1 MSSLDRFIGKE
12 AERHEFASCSTAD
25 IDLVHIRP
33 WLKSPSA
40 VTPSTRPAISPQSAV
55 RRPPITLIGADLG
68 EFDAEFA
75 GKNVVLNIFPSVDT
89 PTCATSVRQF
99 NERAAGMDETV
110 VVCVSADLPF
120 AMGRFCGAEGIENV
134 KVGSTFRSDF
144 GSDYGVTLTDGV
156 LQGVLAR
163 AVVVIGPDGTV
174 KHTELVAEI
183 AQEPNYE
190 AALAAL

>member
-1 MSSLDRFIGKE
+1 MAEVTLGGNPVHTSGELPAVGAAAPAFSL
-12 AERHEFASCSTAD
+12 
-25 IDLVHIRP
+25 V
-33 WLKSPSA
+33 
-40 VTPSTRPAISPQSAV
+40 
-55 RRPPITLIGADLG
+55 GADLS
-68 EFDAEFA
+68 EFDAGEFA
-75 GKNVVLNIFPSVDT
+75 GKNVILNIFPSIDT

-144 GSDYGVTLTDGV
+144 GSTYGVTLTDGK

-163 AVVVIGPDGTV
+163 AVVVIGPDGNI
-174 KHTELVAEI
+174 KHTELVPEI
-183 AQEPNYE
+183 AQEPDYD